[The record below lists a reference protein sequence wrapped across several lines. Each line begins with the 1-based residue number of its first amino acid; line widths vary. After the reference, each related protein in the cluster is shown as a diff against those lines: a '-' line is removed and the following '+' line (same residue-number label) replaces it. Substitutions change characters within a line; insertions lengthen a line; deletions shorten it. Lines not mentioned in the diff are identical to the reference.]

1 MGIAIVQGY
10 YSGIII
16 VRYARY
22 VPVCGIGRWNRRL
35 HYIILRMHWSLYMRS
50 LII

>member
-22 VPVCGIGRWNRRL
+22 VPYVGLVVGTDGFTISYSECIGAFTCAV
-35 HYIILRMHWSLYMRS
+35 
-50 LII
+50 

>member
-16 VRYARY
+16 DLGNFDF
-22 VPVCGIGRWNRRL
+22 CE
-35 HYIILRMHWSLYMRS
+35 IL
-50 LII
+50 ITNF